1 MKKYFYI
8 LIFFFHT
15 SLSFSNNNIV
25 YLDVQFI
32 IDNSNLGLFYKEK
45 IIKIQNDNKNELELK
60 EKAIKKKE
68 NEFNDQKNILNK
80 QEVQKKLDELNLLAK
95 DYQKLRN
102 RLNKN
107 IISEKKKYSK
117 NILSILNP
125 LLTNYVESKKINIV
139 VEKKNVLVGIK
150 SLDITTDILNIL
162 NEETKNLNKF
172 DDN

>member
-1 MKKYFYI
+1 MKKFFYS

-15 SLSFSNNNIV
+15 SLSFSSSNIV

-45 IIKIQNDNKNELELK
+45 ILKIQNDNKDELELK

-68 NEFNDQKNILNK
+68 VEFNDQKNILNN
-80 QEVQKKLDELNLLAK
+80 QEVQKKLDELNFLAK
-95 DYQKLRN
+95 DYQKIRN
-102 RLNKN
+102 QFNKN
-107 IISEKKKYSK
+107 IINEKKKYSK
-117 NILSILNP
+117 KILSILNP
-125 LLTNYVESKKINIV
+125 LLTNYVESKEIDIV

-150 SLDITTDILNIL
+150 SLDITGDILNIL
-162 NEETKNLNKF
+162 NEETKNINKF

>member
-1 MKKYFYI
+1 MKKYFYT

-15 SLSFSNNNIV
+15 SLSFSSSNIV

-45 IIKIQNDNKNELELK
+45 ILKIQNDNKDELELK

-68 NEFNDQKNILNK
+68 VEFNDQKNILNN
-80 QEVQKKLDELNLLAK
+80 QEVQKKLDELNFLAK
-95 DYQKLRN
+95 DYQKIRN
-102 RLNKN
+102 QFNKN
-107 IISEKKKYSK
+107 IINEKKKYSK
-117 NILSILNP
+117 KILSILNP
-125 LLTNYVESKKINIV
+125 LLTNYVESKEIDIV

-150 SLDITTDILNIL
+150 SLDITGDILNIL
-162 NEETKNLNKF
+162 NEETKNINKF